1 MDAVGTVGT
10 AYARL
15 GDASTRLAVVAGQKL
30 PLWIGR
36 ERRIGELDDAVDGAL
51 ELVRAAQQQ
60 LAPHATHAGAAGRL
74 DAALGAHA
82 LREVVSP
89 IQSAKLLIED
99 LRPIRAELSPG
110 AAHVDDVFA
119 RDAQGWTPEQI
130 ATVRSAIADD
140 PELAAHPV
148 LASTFTANNETMG
161 VDNALGYLTTTR
173 DKFDFGVNNRF
184 AAAWREARLPEQP
197 LEAKQRILDELF
209 ATDPATWSTRAFHGA
224 RAMVSATPELAR
236 HPALSQ
242 THKINNETL
251 TFTSTMDY
259 LGTTHDEHDLNAAAR
274 FAASWR
280 AHRSIE
286 AGDGGL
292 PERVS
297 DVFRRDA
304 STWTPSEIAELR
316 TIIYELPKDLRP
328 AGPRNLEGIN
338 LRPPDK
344 DKEEQGFR
352 YSLLE
357 ILDYLTTT
365 RDRTDM
371 VAANQFAE
379 AWLMQSRPAQ
389 EDVLDQLRRSV
400 ANPALAVTTPGGRP
414 PSDVTLALL
423 GDEFLGE
430 AGDGLERAARA
441 ATLLQYTYTNRQ
453 IVPLLRE
460 IDTHLPFIP
469 GERSRPLVAQA
480 RELVQLNLGRIDGS
494 VPTDNG
500 TAANRGLGM
509 RQHANYSELGR
520 IRPLVQLARIVDAGE
535 RAPVTP
541 TAVAPTV
548 EHVAPSAPPAIAPP
562 AMATP
567 RGAASSSET
576 LDW

>member
-1 MDAVGTVGT
+1 MEVVAT
-10 AYARL
+10 AGSSHALL
-15 GDASTRLAVVAGQKL
+15 GEVVTRLDAIVDTPVPKVF
-30 PLWIGR
+30 GR
-36 ERRIGELDDAVDGAL
+36 GDTLRELATALDGAL
-51 ELVRAAQQQ
+51 ELAREAQRAV
-60 LAPHATHAGAAGRL
+60 AADPRQVGLSGRL
-74 DAALGAHA
+74 DAALAARSLQDAPPHRAAG
-82 LREVVSP
+82 R
-89 IQSAKLLIED
+89 LLER

-110 AAHVDDVFA
+110 AARIDDIFA
-119 RDAQGWTPEQI
+119 RDAQDWTPDEI
-130 ATVRSAIADD
+130 ATVRRVLEEDAD
-140 PELAAHPV
+140 LAAHRV
-148 LASTFTANNETMG
+148 FTSTFTANKETMG
-161 VDNALGYLTTTR
+161 VDKALGYLTTTR

-184 AAAWREARLPEQP
+184 AAAWRQARLPEQP

-209 ATDPATWSTRAFHGA
+209 ATDPSTWSTRAFHDA
-224 RAMVSATPELAR
+224 RAMVATTPELAE
-236 HPALSQ
+236 HPALAQ
-242 THKINNETL
+242 THKINSETL
-251 TFTSTMDY
+251 TFESTMDY
-259 LGTTHDEHDLNAAAR
+259 LGTTHDENDLTVAAR
-274 FAASWR
+274 YAASWR

-286 AGDGGL
+286 TSDGGL
-292 PERVS
+292 PARVS

-316 TIIYELPKDLRP
+316 AIIYELPEDVRP
-328 AGPRNLEGIN
+328 VGPRKLEGIN

-344 DKEEQGFR
+344 DREEQGFR

-400 ANPALAVTTPGGRP
+400 ANPSIAVTTPGGRP

-430 AGDGLERAARA
+430 AEDGLERAARA

-460 IDTHLPFIP
+460 IDEHLPFIP
-469 GERSRPLVAQA
+469 TERTRPLVAQA
-480 RELVQLNLGRIDGS
+480 QELVQLNLGRIDGS
-494 VPTDNG
+494 IPTDNG
-500 TAANRGLGM
+500 TVANRGLGM

-520 IRPLVQLARIVDAGE
+520 IRPLVQLAHIVDAGD
-535 RAPVTP
+535 RAPKAPPATVE
-541 TAVAPTV
+541 APTV
-548 EHVAPSAPPAIAPP
+548 APSPD
-562 AMATP
+562 
-567 RGAASSSET
+567 T